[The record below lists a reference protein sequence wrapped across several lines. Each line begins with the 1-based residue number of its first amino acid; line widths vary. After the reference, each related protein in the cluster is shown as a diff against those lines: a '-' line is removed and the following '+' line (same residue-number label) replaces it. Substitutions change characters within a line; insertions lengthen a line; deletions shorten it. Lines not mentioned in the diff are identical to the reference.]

1 MNRSNWSS
9 SVSSGMIE
17 RPMAASAW
25 SPLGEPLFRTL
36 WIAAV
41 ASNVGIWMQEIAA
54 AWLMTSLTSAPM
66 MVALLQTAT
75 SLPIVLLALPA
86 GALADIVDR
95 RRLLLLTIGWMLSAS
110 ALLGV
115 LTLAGLSTPW
125 LLLALVF
132 IIGLGAAMTG
142 PAWLAITPEV
152 VSQDKFPAAIVL
164 IGVGP
169 NLARVVGPAL
179 GGLIVA
185 AAGSGTVFLLNA
197 VACLGGVITLY
208 RWQRTP
214 RQSLLPAE
222 RLLSA
227 IRAGLRY
234 VRHAPA
240 LRAVLVR
247 TGIFMICGSALW
259 ALLPLRARREMGL
272 GVVGYGLLLGCL
284 GVGTVAGAAILPK
297 AREKISVEWLVAG
310 ATLLFAA
317 STATLARVQNIF
329 LLGSVMFFGGIAWIA
344 LISSFNLAA
353 QATFPSWVRARAL
366 SVYLLVFFG
375 GMAGGSVVWGA
386 VAARVGIPM
395 ALTYAAGGMVLGLTA
410 TFRLRLTAA
419 QSMNLQ
425 PSMHWPEP
433 VVTNEVIPE
442 RGAVLVNIEY
452 RIDPARSLDFEAAMR
467 PLCHLRRRDGS
478 FFWGLFSDMAS
489 PGRYIEFYLVESW
502 AEHLRQHERVT
513 FADREIE
520 EKAQAFHIGD
530 RPPLISHLIARD
542 QPR

>member
-1 MNRSNWSS
+1 MNRSRRSN
-9 SVSSGMIE
+9 SVASGTME
-17 RPMAASAW
+17 QPVPASAW
-25 SPLGEPLFRTL
+25 SPLREPLFRTL

-54 AWLMTSLTSAPM
+54 AWLMTSLTSSPM
-66 MVALLQTAT
+66 MVALMQTAT

-95 RRLLLLTIGWMLSAS
+95 RRLLLFTIGWMLSAS
-110 ALLGV
+110 ALLGI

-125 LLLALVF
+125 LLLSLVF

-152 VSQDKFPAAIVL
+152 VSPDKLPAAVVL
-164 IGVGP
+164 VGVGP
-169 NLARVVGPAL
+169 NLARVVGPTL
-179 GGLIVA
+179 GGVIVA
-185 AAGSGTVFLLNA
+185 ATGSGTIFLLNA
-197 VACLGGVITLY
+197 FACLGGVIALY
-208 RWQRTP
+208 RWQRMP

-222 RLLSA
+222 RLLGA

-247 TGIFMICGSALW
+247 TGVFMICGSALF
-259 ALLPLRARREMGL
+259 ALLPLRARRELGL
-272 GVVGYGLLLGCL
+272 DAIGYGLLLGSL
-284 GVGTVAGAAILPK
+284 GLGTVAGAAILSK
-297 AREKISVEWLVAG
+297 VREKTTADWLVAS

-317 STATLARVQNIF
+317 GTAIFARVQNVV
-329 LLGSVMFFGGIAWIA
+329 LLGAVMFFGGIAWIA
-344 LISSFNLAA
+344 LISTFNLAA

-375 GMAGGSVVWGA
+375 GLAGGSALWGA
-386 VAARVGIPM
+386 VAARAGIPM
-395 ALTYAAGGMVLGLTA
+395 ALTYAAAGMVLGLTA
-410 TFRLRLTAA
+410 TFHFRLTSAQGVNLEPSLHWAA
-419 QSMNLQ
+419 
-425 PSMHWPEP
+425 P
-433 VVTNEVIPE
+433 VVTQELDPE
-442 RGAVLVNIEY
+442 RGSVLVNVEY
-452 RIDPARSLDFEAAMR
+452 RIDPARSPDFEAAMR
-467 PLCHLRRRDGS
+467 PVCHLLRRDGA
-478 FFWGLFSDMAS
+478 FFWGLFNDTAD

-520 EKAQAFHIGD
+520 EKAEAFHIGD

-542 QPR
+542 QTK